1 MLVLCSLFAIYP
13 GTTNK
18 KQEIVVS
25 GIIPHKSET
34 EMYLDSDII
43 IKGTVKAIK
52 ESKWSNENFERGKH
66 IPNILQTDIVVSA
79 EEVLKGTVPSKNV
92 VVRINKGEDKK
103 TIVRSDGYPDF
114 DIGEETVLFLSR
126 DDGDLATEED
136 YYVLTGMKQGKY
148 ILKQSSTDKN
158 IYFNEE
164 NEINI
169 KDISG
174 KIKELEEKYPDYRK
188 IKDEK
193 KKEITERNK
202 KLFGE

>member
-1 MLVLCSLFAIYP
+1 MIVLCSFFVIYL

-148 ILKQSSTDKN
+148 NLKGKN

-174 KIKELEEKYPDYRK
+174 KIKELEEKYPDYHK